1 MVHIRI
7 GTANSI
13 AELWVESKYVL
24 IVIGFKH
31 QCANPDSSS
40 LTPAV
45 AESYSK
51 PDQIFVIL
59 FLCSPHVDQ

>member
-1 MVHIRI
+1 MHIRI
-7 GTANSI
+7 GTANLI
-13 AELWVESKYVL
+13 AELWVRSKYVCVGSNKL
-24 IVIGFKH
+24 KH
-31 QCANPDSSS
+31 QCADPDSSS

-51 PDQIFVIL
+51 PNQIFVIP